1 MTSFKGK
8 LGISVFSAVLFMVV
22 NLPQTYQLTNK
33 IIPGTILSNGC
44 PTALGL
50 LIHALVFFVVS
61 FLSMGT
67 SDKIETGVKL
77 KHSLYGTLIFFFLS
91 NPVTY
96 KLMGKVF
103 GTNISDTSGCPTF
116 LGILISSIL
125 YCASLVGVMYLP
137 N

>member
-1 MTSFKGK
+1 MASFKGK
-8 LGISVFSAVLFMVV
+8 LSISVFSAVLFLVV

-33 IIPGTILSNGC
+33 IIPGTVLSNGC

-50 LIHALVFFVVS
+50 LVHALVFFGVS
-61 FLSMGT
+61 FLSMGR

-91 NPVTY
+91 NPVFY
-96 KLMGKVF
+96 KLMGSMF
-103 GTNISDTSGCPTF
+103 GNGISDTLGCPTF

-125 YCASLVGVMYLP
+125 YCTSLVGVMYLP